1 MAGKKT
7 GFLTEPRREYLKL
20 PQKKRRQT
28 YSESQR
34 NQFDDAIR
42 EQAQAA
48 LDDLIQIAQKY
59 DEEGLQAVFSKDVIE
74 ELVGSLMDRIGLD
87 DAEGNG
93 KYYEILLKTIEQK
106 IHQKY
111 REHDRFFKLESTNY
125 PVMPSKPAYRDV
137 KTYMKK

>member
-7 GFLTEPRREYLKL
+7 GFLTEPRREYLKI

-48 LDDLIQIAQKY
+48 LDDLILIAQKY
-59 DEEGLQAVFSKDVIE
+59 DEEGLQAVFSKDAIE

-93 KYYEILLKTIEQK
+93 KYYEIFLKTIEQK

>member
-7 GFLTEPRREYLKL
+7 GFLTEPRREYLRL
-20 PQKKRRQT
+20 PRKKRRQS

-42 EQAQAA
+42 EQARSA
-48 LDDLIQIAQKY
+48 LDDLILIAQGY
-59 DEEGLQAVFSKDVIE
+59 DEEGLQAIFSKDMIE
-74 ELVGSLMDRIGLD
+74 ELVSTLMDRIGLD

-93 KYYEILLKTIEQK
+93 KYYEVLLKTIEQR

-111 REHDRFFKLESTNY
+111 REQDRFFKLESTNY

>member
-42 EQAQAA
+42 EQAQSA
-48 LDDLIQIAQKY
+48 LDDLILIAQKY
-59 DEEGLQAVFSKDVIE
+59 DDEGLQTVFSKDAIE

-93 KYYEILLKTIEQK
+93 RYYDIFLKTIEQK

-111 REHDRFFKLESTNY
+111 RNRTGFSSSNQPIIPLC
-125 PVMPSKPAYRDV
+125 PVNRHTAMLKHI
-137 KTYMKK
+137 